1 MFTTEKTR
9 TIEQLQFTGSEA
21 FGSTAVRQKLNFN
34 HPVKE
39 IVWVA
44 QLDTL
49 TTGDAKNWGDF
60 TSAGANHLVDAKLL
74 LNGQDRFSARKASYF
89 NLVQPNQH
97 HTRGPAVGVYVYS
110 FALKP
115 EDHQP
120 SGSVNMSRIDNAT
133 MQLTFQSSAAIKL
146 YTYAKSYNV
155 FRIVSGMGGLAYA
168 A

>member
-1 MFTTEKTR
+1 
-9 TIEQLQFTGSEA
+9 
-21 FGSTAVRQKLNFN
+21 
-34 HPVKE
+34 
-39 IVWVA
+39 
-44 QLDTL
+44 
-49 TTGDAKNWGDF
+49 
-60 TSAGANHLVDAKLL
+60 
-74 LNGQDRFSARKASYF
+74 
-89 NLVQPNQH
+89 LVQPNQH

-133 MQLTFQSSAAIKL
+133 MQLTFASSAAIKL